1 MLIGFSQRL
10 LALLQFTRMA
20 LVFTAISDSTT
31 GYILDRAHSVP
42 AGGSLPASLRPL
54 ELFLVALIS
63 IGLYGFGM
71 TLNDIIDRRRDS
83 MLAAHRPLP
92 SGRMRLAT
100 AHFIC
105 FGLAALAIGC
115 AFVYG
120 RLVPGGWQSWVMVM
134 FVGALITSYDFAGK
148 YLVGPGL
155 LTLGLIRMFHC
166 LIAAP
171 DWPCIWHP
179 LMLFTHVTI
188 LSAVAY
194 AWEQKRPSLTP
205 IHWLGVATGVVL
217 VDVMSIALLAGRA
230 RPQRLWI
237 QPGLMLL
244 PVLMS
249 LFLATAVCIR
259 YRTGSLREAG
269 QRLMLAGLLWLI
281 LYDAAIVLT
290 YAGWACA
297 LAILGLLPLSYL
309 MVLMMRW
316 WSRLLAITQPPEYKR
331 VRSDPQDIA

>member
-10 LALLQFTRMA
+10 LALLQFTRLA
-20 LVFTAISDSTT
+20 LVFTAISNSLT
-31 GYILDRAHSVP
+31 GYLLNRVHDLP
-42 AGGSLPASLRPL
+42 AGTPLAGRLRPL
-54 ELFLVALIS
+54 EMLLVALIS

-105 FGLAALAIGC
+105 FGLAALAIAC
-115 AFVYG
+115 AVIYG
-120 RLVPGGWQSWVMVM
+120 RLAPDGWRSWTMVM

-155 LTLGLIRMFHC
+155 LTLGLIRLFHC

-171 DWPCIWHP
+171 QWPCVWHP

-194 AWEQKRPSLTP
+194 AWEQKRPSLTV
-205 IHWLGVATGVVL
+205 IHWLGVGAGVVL
-217 VDVMSIALLAGRA
+217 ADGMSLAFIAGQS
-230 RPQRLWI
+230 RPQGLWL

-244 PVLMS
+244 PVLMA
-249 LFLATAVCIR
+249 LFVATAIYIR
-259 YRTGSLREAG
+259 YRAGSLREAG

-281 LYDAAIVLT
+281 LYDAAIVLA
-290 YAGWACA
+290 YAGWAWA
-297 LAILGLLPLSYL
+297 LAIVALLPLSYF
-309 MVLMMRW
+309 MVLLMRW
-316 WSRLLAITQPPEYKR
+316 WSRLVLIAQPPDYKR
-331 VRSDPQDIA
+331 VRSGPQTPA